1 MTNIASGQ
9 EVQWLVKM
17 KSDFTNA
24 IDLIS
29 AGLEIIPWTDWQKGT
44 EPAAEEIALTTAD
57 WNIEYHNYVVT
68 IPPEQREKW
77 KNKEPDFMAN
87 ATKGFVY
94 NAQESFVQ
102 NYFNKVFAG
111 IDFDGELALTNNVP
125 WDHTTKPKSEAE
137 KKNIVGLNMDQVNQ
151 ASYLLNTQA
160 RTVKQNFKTGE
171 NVQVLVAPDV
181 LYQSFVKS
189 EDFRFDVSGL
199 QGARLSNN
207 FVPPSNPIVFR
218 FLPTEYF
225 VEAGLVNADIDRHG
239 DKGIYAFL
247 YNIKNT
253 KGISSVGAETIL
265 SGVPFIDY
273 VENWHH
279 NGDMAAFHIWADGAM
294 KCYDQTFIR
303 IACRL
308 ENTHDL

>member
-1 MTNIASGQ
+1 
-9 EVQWLVKM
+9 
-17 KSDFTNA
+17 
-24 IDLIS
+24 
-29 AGLEIIPWTDWQKGT
+29 
-44 EPAAEEIALTTAD
+44 
-57 WNIEYHNYVVT
+57 
-68 IPPEQREKW
+68 
-77 KNKEPDFMAN
+77 
-87 ATKGFVY
+87 
-94 NAQESFVQ
+94 
-102 NYFNKVFAG
+102 
-111 IDFDGELALTNNVP
+111 
-125 WDHTTKPKSEAE
+125 
-137 KKNIVGLNMDQVNQ
+137 MDQVNQ
-151 ASYLLNTQA
+151 AAYLLNKQA
-160 RTVKQNFKTGE
+160 DAVQQSFKTDE

-189 EDFRFDVSGL
+189 EDFRFDVSGR

-207 FVPPSNPIVFR
+207 FIPPSNPTVFR
-218 FLPTEYF
+218 FLPTQYF
-225 VEAGLVNADIDRHG
+225 VEAGLVNADIDGRG

-253 KGISSVGAETIL
+253 KGIASIGSETIL

-308 ENTHDL
+308 ENTHDV